1 MSAVLLRRIFSSS
14 VDFYDKLDQA
24 FQQEMKN
31 DLLKAINEEQA
42 QAVRKKVCD
51 AVAELS
57 RSLLGKLWRYLLFYR
72 NLIIQTNFFL
82 VERVCLRT
90 DVDCTFVFIKN
101 LIFFST
107 VALSHLKGHLYSRVK
122 FLQSMCI
129 VIIQVNHLFYI
140 WRRFYFLFFQM
151 RKDTIT
157 GKNFWSFCLSVATPS
172 ILSLKNVLSI
182 FLCKC
187 SIHSSPPC
195 LVVWHGNLF

>member
-1 MSAVLLRRIFSSS
+1 MIKVRQMSAVLLRRIFSSS

-90 DVDCTFVFIKN
+90 DADCTFVFIKN

-107 VALSHLKGHLYSRVK
+107 VALSHLKGPPIFSCQVPAINVYCYHTSKSFILHLTQILFSLFSDEEGYNHWQELLK
-122 FLQSMCI
+122 FLFECCNSQHSE
-129 VIIQVNHLFYI
+129 
-140 WRRFYFLFFQM
+140 
-151 RKDTIT
+151 
-157 GKNFWSFCLSVATPS
+157 
-172 ILSLKNVLSI
+172 LKECALHI
-182 FLCKC
+182 F
-187 SIHSSPPC
+187 
-195 LVVWHGNLF
+195 V